1 MRRPSLPTYALVAAK
16 RPGFFVGQARVG
28 TMEANIETGTEAGA
42 PPQQRQGR
50 PARALIP
57 PGPDAAGSA
66 AQAFYAAQAAESARR
81 WRTGLIRTAVGLAA
95 LVTLVMLWWALA
107 AYGGYPSY
115 ILPSPGA
122 VAQQMWSMLLDGSLA
137 LHFGTT
143 LLESGLGFLL
153 ALVVGAVMGYLL
165 AHSPIV
171 ARVISPYIAVSQGL
185 PVVAIAPLLVLWVSD
200 DVARKVIIVA
210 LIAFFPILVNTIVG
224 LRGIDR
230 SMLEVARISGANRL
244 QTIRYVELPLS
255 LRAVLGGVRLGL
267 MLSITGA
274 VVGEFV
280 SSDSGLGFLLMLGR
294 GLFRTDLIF
303 VGLVSLA
310 LLTLIIYAGISLLER
325 LLVTWD

>member
-1 MRRPSLPTYALVAAK
+1 VQALDDSLAAERARTRRTIATRTLVA
-16 RPGFFVGQARVG
+16 VGALG
-28 TMEANIETGTEAGA
+28 TIVLG
-42 PPQQRQGR
+42 
-50 PARALIP
+50 
-57 PGPDAAGSA
+57 
-66 AQAFYAAQAAESARR
+66 
-81 WRTGLIRTAVGLAA
+81 
-95 LVTLVMLWWALA
+95 WWALA
-107 AYGGYPSY
+107 TYGGYPSY

-122 VAQQMWSMLLDGSLA
+122 VANQMWSMLLDGSLG

-143 LLESGLGFLL
+143 LLEAVLGFLL
-153 ALVVGAVMGYLL
+153 SLVAGTVIGYLL
-165 AHSPIV
+165 AHSPLV
-171 ARVISPYIAVSQGL
+171 AQAIGPYIAISQGL

-200 DVARKVIIVA
+200 DIARKVIIVA

-224 LRGIDR
+224 LRGIER

-244 QTIRYVELPLS
+244 QTIRYVEVPLS

-294 GLFRTDLIF
+294 GLFRTDIIF

-310 LLTLIIYAGISLLER
+310 LLTLVIYAGVSLLER
-325 LLVTWD
+325 LLITWD